1 MGGLDQSWSSLL
13 VMDGLW
19 RPSAEKQSLE
29 ENSKTDDALME
40 EALRY
45 GNASNFFGP
54 LVCVSPSPPSSFS
67 GWTPPGEYYDRSR
80 AVLDAS
86 QREFLDRRMIGRMS
100 STLKTVDRWELLED
114 NNGAMETSGKEL
126 CLAGESV
133 PEVRDW
139 REASWE
145 KVSWQ
150 GSVSSWGFQ

>member
-1 MGGLDQSWSSLL
+1 
-13 VMDGLW
+13 
-19 RPSAEKQSLE
+19 
-29 ENSKTDDALME
+29 
-40 EALRY
+40 
-45 GNASNFFGP
+45 
-54 LVCVSPSPPSSFS
+54 
-67 GWTPPGEYYDRSR
+67 
-80 AVLDAS
+80 
-86 QREFLDRRMIGRMS
+86 MIGRMS
-100 STLKTVDRWELLED
+100 SALKTVDRWELLED